1 MADKKIS
8 ALTAATTPLAGTE
21 VLPIVQS
28 SSTVKVAVS
37 NLTAGRA
44 VNVGSLTSTGNILLD
59 GSGNPTITLK
69 TSGAG
74 NNPLYRIQASTNY
87 WDMIGIFSN
96 ADDPFRIRY
105 NDTDFF
111 QIANT
116 GGVSIGNTTDP
127 GAGNLNVNT
136 KANIGTTTNRDTL
149 TVSQGISML
158 GGGVTSEKYSGY
170 DLRTWASSYLGSG
183 GTKTVCNISSPNGGY
198 AGGGLVRI
206 TTSYQYRG
214 GGPGNNYAEY
224 IVTTNSTATANLV
237 TSAGTYPTV
246 TVSTVGSGSTATLDV
261 IVNYNG
267 DSHVQVIVEVF
278 GLVNTWG
285 I

>member
-74 NNPLYRIQASTNY
+74 NNPLYRIQADTNY

-127 GAGNLNVNT
+127 GAGSLLATGYVRGGAVYASSGYVNET
-136 KANIGTTTNRDTL
+136 QTISTAATVYSFNKDQGAAGGSSATTFNITGIPNTDGSWALVKARASNTAAGINATITIQANGTTVFSAAVQNT
-149 TVSQGISML
+149 
-158 GGGVTSEKYSGY
+158 
-170 DLRTWASSYLGSG
+170 
-183 GTKTVCNISSPNGGY
+183 TKTAVFVIFRENGNWVAGAAATGSS
-198 AGGGLVRI
+198 I
-206 TTSYQYRG
+206 TTW
-214 GGPGNNYAEY
+214 P
-224 IVTTNSTATANLV
+224 
-237 TSAGTYPTV
+237 
-246 TVSTVGSGSTATLDV
+246 
-261 IVNYNG
+261 
-267 DSHVQVIVEVF
+267 
-278 GLVNTWG
+278 
-285 I
+285 